1 MDKNFNFRSWY
12 YLRVGWSTYFALI
25 FTVLN
30 TLTVTYYLAIEKAP
44 FLNDIFPSFLIYIT
58 FFVSIGVPILIL
70 VGWAHFRKSHAYASE
85 AEITTES
92 NPYFYKAAPG
102 WSRDV
107 MWPFFF
113 RTTDLLLKIS
123 NNEKINEEEMKEI
136 REMQKNMLNLM
147 KGGSIGNPRKP
158 TI

>member
-1 MDKNFNFRSWY
+1 MKKNFNFRLWY

-44 FLNDIFPSFLIYIT
+44 FLNSIFPSFVVYVTVL
-58 FFVSIGVPILIL
+58 VSIGIPILIV
-70 VGWAHFRKSHAYASE
+70 VGWIHFRKSHAYGSE

-107 MWPFFF
+107 MWPFFLK
-113 RTTDLLLKIS
+113 TTELLLKIS
-123 NNEKINEEEMKEI
+123 NNEKINDEEMKEI
-136 REMQKNMLNLM
+136 GEMQKKMLKLM
-147 KGGSIGNPRKP
+147 KGDSIGDPRKP
-158 TI
+158 KI

>member
-1 MDKNFNFRSWY
+1 VKKNLNFRSWY

-44 FLNDIFPSFLIYIT
+44 FLNSIFPSFLVYVT
-58 FFVSIGVPILIL
+58 VLVSIGIPILIV
-70 VGWAHFRKSHAYASE
+70 VGWMHFRKSHAYGSE

-102 WSRDV
+102 WARDV
-107 MWPFFF
+107 MWPLYLQL
-113 RTTDLLLKIS
+113 TEMLIKIS
-123 NNEKINEEEMKEI
+123 KNEKLLEEDLQEI
-136 REMQKNMLNLM
+136 SKIQEKIKKLSQ
-147 KGGSIGNPRKP
+147 GESIGHPRKHP
-158 TI
+158 